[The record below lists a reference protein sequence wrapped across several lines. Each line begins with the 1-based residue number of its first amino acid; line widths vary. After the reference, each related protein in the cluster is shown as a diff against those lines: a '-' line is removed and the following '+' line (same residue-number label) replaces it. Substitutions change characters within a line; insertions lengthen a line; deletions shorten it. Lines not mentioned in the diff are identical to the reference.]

1 MSQPRPEILLI
12 RLQTDQQIG
21 PQSTSRGLQ
30 EQYASIPSVNSLQS
44 LKNNLSNVMVVGLI
58 VAVFNKTIG
67 FEVNN
72 ATDLLA
78 LCGSVAIL
86 ALSAW
91 LIVRSH
97 GTGHD

>member
-1 MSQPRPEILLI
+1 M
-12 RLQTDQQIG
+12 
-21 PQSTSRGLQ
+21 
-30 EQYASIPSVNSLQS
+30 NSLQS
-44 LKNNLSNVMVVGLI
+44 LKNNLSNVIVVRLI
-58 VAVFNKTIG
+58 VAAFKKSIG

-78 LCGSVAIL
+78 LCGSVAML

-97 GTGHD
+97 GAEHERYLRHVRQDSIRVQSRV